1 MNHRRAAVGVLHF
14 GMCAL
19 LTITL
24 AALLTVIISGGPGWL
39 ILPVIVVGVATLQ
52 VNNWWLP
59 ILRRLLKPG
68 LPTVDAVEWKNG
80 LGCSEWQP
88 ATSDGAREWLKE
100 VSDLPGFPAYFVPVW
115 EHPENAN
122 DLSPYLHR
130 SRLHA
135 KFIAR
140 RREQRKAA
148 NTWKEA

>member
-1 MNHRRAAVGVLHF
+1 MNRRIAVGALHF
-14 GMCAL
+14 GMFAL
-19 LTITL
+19 LSTIF

-39 ILPVIVVGVATLQ
+39 NLPMIVVGVAALH

-68 LPTVDAVEWKNG
+68 LPNAVAVEWKNG

-88 ATSDGAREWLKE
+88 ATSDGTREWLKE
-100 VSDLPGFPAYFVPVW
+100 VSDMPGYPTYFVPVW

-122 DLSPYLHR
+122 GLDPYLYR

-140 RREQRKAA
+140 RRERRKAA